1 MKTILTLPRA
11 VLVAL
16 ALCAAGATTALA
28 QTSGGGGG
36 GGGSGGGGMR
46 GVLTPAEMAQ
56 LQKAHDQAET
66 NDPTLKTDEDALKQ
80 KRTDLKAQGANASAD
95 DKAALRQDMTDFN
108 KKLHDAELAIDPTL
122 APIIAKLDAAQA
134 KRNGGGG
141 GGGGGQ

>member
-11 VLVAL
+11 VLGAV

-28 QTSGGGGG
+28 QTSGGGGTG
-36 GGGSGGGGMR
+36 GGGGMR

-80 KRTDLKAQGANASAD
+80 KRTDLKAQGASASAD

>member
-11 VLVAL
+11 VLGAV

-28 QTSGGGGG
+28 QTSGGGGTG
-36 GGGSGGGGMR
+36 GGGGMR

-80 KRTDLKAQGANASAD
+80 KRTDLKAQGASASAD

-122 APIIAKLDAAQA
+122 APIIAKIEAAQA

-141 GGGGGQ
+141 GQ